1 MTYLNNPPTLQT
13 RLIITLS
20 NREIVRSA
28 RQILDRPQKHRFS
41 ITFTTGQS
49 VIANFPK
56 CFAALI
62 AWYASLAVSIE

>member
-1 MTYLNNPPTLQT
+1 M
-13 RLIITLS
+13 RLIITQSHIEL
-20 NREIVRSA
+20 VRSA
-28 RQILDRPQKHRFS
+28 PQILARPQKHHFS
-41 ITFTTGQS
+41 ITLITGQS